1 MQGKLHDWSGL
12 LKRIL
17 PKPVWEPIRS
27 LATCILAPIRFSVGT
42 GHAKSSFLMQAV
54 DRNGNPIPWYTYP
67 AIDFLAQRN
76 YQTKSVLEFGSGQS
90 TFWWASRAKS
100 VLSIE
105 ENVDWLTK
113 IRSQVPNNVEMRH
126 IMPDIRMLTEFM
138 RFRDTKFDVIIVD
151 GNLRRQATA
160 LSFEYLKPGGA
171 LILDNAE
178 GFGLFEEIKSR
189 ACKKMDFYGFAP
201 GVLLRHCTSIVF
213 VDDCFL
219 LAPDIPIIDLN

>member
-17 PKPVWEPIRS
+17 PKLVWEPIRS

-90 TFWWASRAKS
+90 TFWWASRAKF

-105 ENVDWLTK
+105 ENVDWFSR
-113 IRSQVPNNVEMRH
+113 IRSQVPSNVEMHH
-126 IMPDIRMLTEFM
+126 IIPDILKLEQFM
-138 RFRDTKFDVIIVD
+138 RSRNTKFDVIIVD

-171 LILDNAE
+171 LILDNAD
-178 GFGLFEEIKSR
+178 GFGLYDEIR
-189 ACKKMDFYGFAP
+189 TRDCKRIDFYGFAP
-201 GVLLRHCTSIVF
+201 GVVLRHCTSIVF
-213 VDDCFL
+213 VEDCFL
-219 LAPDIPIIDLN
+219 LAADVPIPDLN